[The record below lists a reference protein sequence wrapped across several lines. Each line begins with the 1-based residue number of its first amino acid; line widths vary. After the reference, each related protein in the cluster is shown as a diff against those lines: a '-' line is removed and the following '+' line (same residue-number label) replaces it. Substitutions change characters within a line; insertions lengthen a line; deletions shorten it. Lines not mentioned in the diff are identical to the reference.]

1 MSKYEA
7 DPEKNLD
14 PYGGGS
20 NGSNPE
26 KVYAADDHSNQHVS
40 GPGGYTEDAEETH
53 RSLKPRQISMI
64 AIGGAIG
71 TYLSYSWRKKC

>member
-1 MSKYEA
+1 MSYAA
-7 DPEKNLD
+7 DTEKNL
-14 PYGGGS
+14 YE
-20 NGSNPE
+20 GSNPE
-26 KVYAADDHSNQHVS
+26 KVYAADDNSNQHVS

-71 TYLSYSWRKKC
+71 TYPLPSFIQTED